1 MRYYIWVDDCRTP
14 PDGYIWLKTVNDTIQ
29 FIKEHPQQ
37 IALLDLDHD
46 ASDDFSPFGGDY
58 INILN
63 FLEAEG
69 LRYPVRI
76 HSMNPVGVQ
85 KMRAIIQHN
94 GWTEVR

>member
-1 MRYYIWVDDCRTP
+1 MNYYIWVDDCRLP
-14 PDGYIWLKTVNDTIQ
+14 PAGYIWLKTVNDTIQ
-29 FIKEHPQQ
+29 FIKEHPRQ

-46 ASDDFSPFGGDY
+46 ASDEFRPFGGDY

-69 LRYPVRI
+69 LHYPVRI

-85 KMRAIIQHN
+85 NMRAIIQHN
-94 GWTEVR
+94 GWREVR